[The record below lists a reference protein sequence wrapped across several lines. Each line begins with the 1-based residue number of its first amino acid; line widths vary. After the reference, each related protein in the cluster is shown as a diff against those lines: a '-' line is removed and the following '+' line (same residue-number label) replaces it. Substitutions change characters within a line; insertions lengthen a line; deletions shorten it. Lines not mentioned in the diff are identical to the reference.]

1 MADPST
7 HAANVTALAQ
17 TAAKSGASG
26 TALASLVPLDMVT
39 MAIGLVSA
47 LVALLHLPP
56 DPDSARTPLRVFA
69 LVASSGFLA
78 GVLVPVA
85 VAGGTA
91 YLPWLATV
99 PDRHLQLAAAAAV
112 GAAPHLL
119 PWLWRVYRQV
129 KRGDV

>member
-1 MADPST
+1 MTDPTT
-7 HAANVTALAQ
+7 HAANAHALAH
-17 TAAKSGASG
+17 TAAKGTASGAG
-26 TALASLVPLDMVT
+26 LATLVPVDLLT
-39 MAIGLVSA
+39 MAVGLIAA

-56 DPDSARTPLRVFA
+56 DPDAARTPMRIFA

-91 YLPWLATV
+91 YLPWLASV
-99 PDRHLQLAAAAAV
+99 PDRHLQLATAAAI

-119 PWLWRVYRQV
+119 PHLWRLYRQV
-129 KRGDV
+129 KRGEA